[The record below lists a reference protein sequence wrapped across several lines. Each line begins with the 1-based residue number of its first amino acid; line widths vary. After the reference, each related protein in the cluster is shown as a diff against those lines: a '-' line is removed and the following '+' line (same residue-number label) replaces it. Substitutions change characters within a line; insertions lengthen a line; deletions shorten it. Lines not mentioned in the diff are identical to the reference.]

1 MYANIFTQVCANHR
15 YSSFVVFYFVFVLW
29 LFFDVSRRAAF
40 FFSIQFNKLADMDI
54 VLIVFSV
61 LFMIIGLLGCILP
74 ALPGPPL
81 SYIGFLLLHFTD
93 KVQFS
98 TTQILVLLLL
108 VVVAQIVD
116 YFIPVLGSKYSG
128 GTKWGSWGAFIGS
141 VVGLFF
147 LPWGLLL
154 GPFLGAVAGEL
165 MGDADMKSVLR
176 SGTGALV
183 GFLLGTVLKLAL
195 CMYFIVLLMRA
206 LI

>member
-1 MYANIFTQVCANHR
+1 
-15 YSSFVVFYFVFVLW
+15 
-29 LFFDVSRRAAF
+29 
-40 FFSIQFNKLADMDI
+40 MDI
-54 VLIVFSV
+54 FLIILSV
-61 LFMIIGLLGCILP
+61 LFMVVGLLGCILP

-81 SYIGFLLLHFTD
+81 SYVGFLLLHFTD

-98 TTQILVLLLL
+98 ATQIWVLLAL
-108 VVVAQIVD
+108 VVIAQVID

-154 GPFLGAVAGEL
+154 GPFLGAVVGEL
-165 MGDADMKSVLR
+165 LGDADMKSALK
-176 SGTGALV
+176 SGTGALL
-183 GFLLGTVLKLAL
+183 GFILGTVLKVAL
-195 CMYFIVLLMRA
+195 CMYFIVLLIQA

>member
-1 MYANIFTQVCANHR
+1 
-15 YSSFVVFYFVFVLW
+15 
-29 LFFDVSRRAAF
+29 
-40 FFSIQFNKLADMDI
+40 MDI
-54 VLIVFSV
+54 FLIILSV
-61 LFMIIGLLGCILP
+61 LFMVVGLLGCILP

-81 SYIGFLLLHFTD
+81 SYVGFLLLHFTD

-98 TTQILVLLLL
+98 ITQIWVLLAL
-108 VVVAQIVD
+108 VVIAQVID

-154 GPFLGAVAGEL
+154 GPFLGAVVGEL
-165 MGDADMKSVLR
+165 LGDADMKSALK
-176 SGTGALV
+176 SGTGALL
-183 GFLLGTVLKLAL
+183 GFILGTVLKVAL
-195 CMYFIVLLMRA
+195 CMYFIVLLIQA

>member
-1 MYANIFTQVCANHR
+1 
-15 YSSFVVFYFVFVLW
+15 
-29 LFFDVSRRAAF
+29 
-40 FFSIQFNKLADMDI
+40 MDI
-54 VLIVFSV
+54 FLIILSV
-61 LFMIIGLLGCILP
+61 LFMVVGLLGCILP

-81 SYIGFLLLHFTD
+81 SYVGFLLLHFTD

-98 TTQILVLLLL
+98 TTQIWVLLAL
-108 VVVAQIVD
+108 VVIAQVID

-154 GPFLGAVAGEL
+154 GPFLGAVVGEL
-165 MGDADMKSVLR
+165 LGDADMKSALK
-176 SGTGALV
+176 SGTGALL
-183 GFLLGTVLKLAL
+183 GFILGTVLKVAL
-195 CMYFIVLLMRA
+195 CMYFIVLMIRA

>member
-1 MYANIFTQVCANHR
+1 
-15 YSSFVVFYFVFVLW
+15 
-29 LFFDVSRRAAF
+29 
-40 FFSIQFNKLADMDI
+40 MDI
-54 VLIVFSV
+54 FLIILSV
-61 LFMIIGLLGCILP
+61 LFMVVGLLGGIHP

-81 SYIGFLLLHFTD
+81 SYVGFLLLHFTD

-98 TTQILVLLLL
+98 TTQIWVLLAL
-108 VVVAQIVD
+108 VVIAQVID

-154 GPFLGAVAGEL
+154 GPFLGAVVGEL
-165 MGDADMKSVLR
+165 LGDADMKSALK
-176 SGTGALV
+176 SGTGALL
-183 GFLLGTVLKLAL
+183 GFILGTVLKVAL
-195 CMYFIVLLMRA
+195 CMYFIVLLIQA

>member
-1 MYANIFTQVCANHR
+1 
-15 YSSFVVFYFVFVLW
+15 
-29 LFFDVSRRAAF
+29 
-40 FFSIQFNKLADMDI
+40 MDI
-54 VLIVFSV
+54 FLIILSV
-61 LFMIIGLLGCILP
+61 LFMVVGLLGCILP

-81 SYIGFLLLHFTD
+81 SYVGFLLLHFTD

-98 TTQILVLLLL
+98 TTKIWVLLAL
-108 VVVAQIVD
+108 VVIAQVID

-154 GPFLGAVAGEL
+154 GPFLGAVVGEL
-165 MGDADMKSVLR
+165 LGDADMKSALK
-176 SGTGALV
+176 SGTGALL
-183 GFLLGTVLKLAL
+183 GFILGTVLKVAL
-195 CMYFIVLLMRA
+195 CMYFIVLLIQA

>member
-1 MYANIFTQVCANHR
+1 
-15 YSSFVVFYFVFVLW
+15 
-29 LFFDVSRRAAF
+29 
-40 FFSIQFNKLADMDI
+40 MDI
-54 VLIVFSV
+54 FLIILSV
-61 LFMIIGLLGCILP
+61 LFMVVGLLGCILP

-81 SYIGFLLLHFTD
+81 SYVGFLLLHFTD

-98 TTQILVLLLL
+98 TTQIWVLLAL
-108 VVVAQIVD
+108 VVIAQVID

-154 GPFLGAVAGEL
+154 GPFLGAVVGEL
-165 MGDADMKSVLR
+165 LGDADMKSALK
-176 SGTGALV
+176 SGTGALL
-183 GFLLGTVLKLAL
+183 GFLLGTVLKVAL
-195 CMYFIVLLMRA
+195 CMYFIVLLIQA

>member
-1 MYANIFTQVCANHR
+1 
-15 YSSFVVFYFVFVLW
+15 
-29 LFFDVSRRAAF
+29 
-40 FFSIQFNKLADMDI
+40 MDI
-54 VLIVFSV
+54 FLIILSV
-61 LFMIIGLLGCILP
+61 LFMVVGLLGCILP

-81 SYIGFLLLHFTD
+81 SYVGFLLLHFTD

-98 TTQILVLLLL
+98 TTQIWVLLAL
-108 VVVAQIVD
+108 VVIAQVID

-154 GPFLGAVAGEL
+154 GPFLGAVVGEL
-165 MGDADMKSVLR
+165 LGDADMKSALK
-176 SGTGALV
+176 SGTGALL
-183 GFLLGTVLKLAL
+183 GFILGTVLKLAL
-195 CMYFIVLLMRA
+195 CMYFIVLLIQA

>member
-1 MYANIFTQVCANHR
+1 
-15 YSSFVVFYFVFVLW
+15 
-29 LFFDVSRRAAF
+29 
-40 FFSIQFNKLADMDI
+40 MDI
-54 VLIVFSV
+54 FLIILSV
-61 LFMIIGLLGCILP
+61 LFMVVGLLGCILP

-81 SYIGFLLLHFTD
+81 SYVGFLLLHFTD

-98 TTQILVLLLL
+98 TTQIWVLLAL
-108 VVVAQIVD
+108 VVIAQVID

-154 GPFLGAVAGEL
+154 GSFLGAVVGEL
-165 MGDADMKSVLR
+165 LGDADMKSALK
-176 SGTGALV
+176 SGTGALL
-183 GFLLGTVLKLAL
+183 GFILGTVLKVAL
-195 CMYFIVLLMRA
+195 CMYFIVLLIQA

>member
-1 MYANIFTQVCANHR
+1 
-15 YSSFVVFYFVFVLW
+15 
-29 LFFDVSRRAAF
+29 
-40 FFSIQFNKLADMDI
+40 MDI
-54 VLIVFSV
+54 FLIILSV
-61 LFMIIGLLGCILP
+61 LFMVVGLLGCILP

-81 SYIGFLLLHFTD
+81 SYVGFLLLHFTD

-98 TTQILVLLLL
+98 TTQIWVLLAL
-108 VVVAQIVD
+108 VVIAQVID

-154 GPFLGAVAGEL
+154 GPFLGAVVGEL
-165 MGDADMKSVLR
+165 LGDADMKSALK
-176 SGTGALV
+176 SGTGALL
-183 GFLLGTVLKLAL
+183 GFILGTALKVAL
-195 CMYFIVLLMRA
+195 CMYFIVLLIQA

>member
-93 KVQFS
+93 RVQFS
-98 TTQILVLLLL
+98 TTQILILLLL
-108 VVVAQIVD
+108 VVVAQVID

-154 GPFLGAVAGEL
+154 GPFLGAVAGEPK
-165 MGDADMKSVLR
+165 GGADLISALR
-176 SGTGALV
+176 
-183 GFLLGTVLKLAL
+183 LGPGVP
-195 CMYFIVLLMRA
+195 V
-206 LI
+206 

>member
-1 MYANIFTQVCANHR
+1 
-15 YSSFVVFYFVFVLW
+15 
-29 LFFDVSRRAAF
+29 
-40 FFSIQFNKLADMDI
+40 MDI
-54 VLIVFSV
+54 FLIILSV
-61 LFMIIGLLGCILP
+61 LFMVVGLLGCILP

-81 SYIGFLLLHFTD
+81 SYVGFLLLHFTD

-98 TTQILVLLLL
+98 TTQIWVLLAL
-108 VVVAQIVD
+108 VVIAQVID

-154 GPFLGAVAGEL
+154 GPFLGAVVGEL
-165 MGDADMKSVLR
+165 LGDADMKSALK
-176 SGTGALV
+176 SGTGALL
-183 GFLLGTVLKLAL
+183 GFILGTVLKVAL
-195 CMYFIVLLMRA
+195 CMYFIVLLIQA

>member
-1 MYANIFTQVCANHR
+1 
-15 YSSFVVFYFVFVLW
+15 
-29 LFFDVSRRAAF
+29 
-40 FFSIQFNKLADMDI
+40 MDI
-54 VLIVFSV
+54 FLIILSV
-61 LFMIIGLLGCILP
+61 LFMVVGLLGCIIP

-81 SYIGFLLLHFTD
+81 SYVGFLLLHFTD

-98 TTQILVLLLL
+98 ITQIWVLLAL
-108 VVVAQIVD
+108 VVIAQVID

-154 GPFLGAVAGEL
+154 GPFLGAVVGEL
-165 MGDADMKSVLR
+165 LGDADMKSALK
-176 SGTGALV
+176 SGTGALL
-183 GFLLGTVLKLAL
+183 GFILGTVLKVAL
-195 CMYFIVLLMRA
+195 CMYFIVLLIQA